1 MQPINF
7 EIKKTNLYE
16 EVAKNL
22 EEMIV
27 QNANMLGQKLPS
39 EQSLANS
46 FGVSRN
52 VIRES
57 MKLLKERGLIT
68 VRTGGGA
75 YIARPESDTLTS
87 MIARFVA
94 MEGTDD
100 VDVFDMRALLEVES
114 CRLATARCTDADLDA
129 LEHILRDIELYYE
142 DHARRTEL
150 DIRFHTCIAEISGN
164 RLLALFVHSMADLL
178 QSLIHGAMQATMNSD
193 SVIPY
198 HSRILNAMRARDV
211 DLAASIMK
219 EHLEESRRRYMSV
232 PEAERTRQVHSPRIF
247 FN

>member
-1 MQPINF
+1 MQPVNF

-16 EVAKNL
+16 EVARNL

-27 QNANMLGQKLPS
+27 HSADMLGQKLPS

-57 MKLLKERGLIT
+57 LKLLKERGLVT
-68 VRTGGGA
+68 VRAGGGA
-75 YIARPESDTLTS
+75 YITRPESDTLTS

-94 MEGTDD
+94 MDGTDD
-100 VDVFDMRALLEVES
+100 VAVFNMRILLEVES
-114 CRLATARCTDADLDA
+114 CRLAATRCTDADLDD
-129 LEHILRDIELYYE
+129 LERILRDIEIYYE
-142 DHARRTEL
+142 DHARRMEL
-150 DIRFHTCIAEISGN
+150 DNRFHARIAELSGN
-164 RLLALFVHSMADLL
+164 RLLALFVHSMADLIMH
-178 QSLIHGAMQATMNSD
+178 LIQGAMKSTLNSD

-198 HSRILNAMRARDV
+198 HSRILAAMRARDV
-211 DLAASIMK
+211 ELAASVMK
-219 EHLEESRRRYMSV
+219 EHLEESKRRYMNV
-232 PEAERTRQVHSPRIF
+232 LEEEHREQIRFPGTP